1 VLRARPSGELSPQVR
16 ALPADEREV
25 KPTWF
30 DQFMVLLDRLETNR
44 LILVRDVVNALVSR
58 RLEHARYP
66 NIEAALA
73 EASELHSR
81 RA

>member
-1 VLRARPSGELSPQVR
+1 MPRGRPSGGISPQVR
-16 ALPADEREV
+16 ALPADERGV

-30 DQFMVLLDRLETNR
+30 DQLMLLLDRLETNR
-44 LILVRDVVNALVSR
+44 LILVRDVVNALVTR
-58 RLEHARYP
+58 RLEQARYP
-66 NIEAALA
+66 SIEAALA